1 MKKVLSLIVLAHIVA
16 TLPVVQAQTATEEPL
31 TPAEC
36 SAEKFFS
43 DNQCQVCY
51 TANEEAKSDTKGFLL
66 PASDIPWENT
76 LDGINQNFYE
86 SSQSVPEIKTNLGT
100 SPATWDEKGLTWST
114 DVVWKDLDGL
124 EMFSLDAGKTI
135 NIKSIEKDTLLPVN
149 SIKDVTSPYLVLK
162 LPISYYE
169 LKMGTFKE
177 SAKKTTNYCVSYK
190 TKKVAGTT
198 TTQSTTTNTTNTTTT
213 NTNTNSS
220 NSNTTTSN
228 NSSSNTQN
236 ATNTTTASNT
246 NTASNNTTTNTNTAS
261 NNTSTT
267 NSDTG
272 DTNTTTEDTADTA
285 TTTIN
290 DEIPSYDAK
299 VALNSAGTDPTASEA
314 SKIQTGPAENML
326 VLMAAILLS
335 LALFPKMNTF
345 LNK

>member
-31 TPAEC
+31 TAAEC
-36 SAEKFFS
+36 SAEKYFS

-76 LDGINQNFYE
+76 LDGINQNFYK

-100 SPATWDEKGLTWST
+100 APATWDEKGLTWST

-149 SIKDVTSPYLVLK
+149 SIKDATSPYLVLK

-177 SAKKTTNYCVSYK
+177 SAKKTTNYCISYT

-198 TTQSTTTNTTNTTTT
+198 TSTNTATT
-213 NTNTNSS
+213 NTNTTAS
-220 NSNTTTSN
+220 NNTTTSTN
-228 NSSSNTQN
+228 PTTQN
-236 ATNTTTASNT
+236 TTTNTNTTTASNT
-246 NTASNNTTTNTNTAS
+246 TTNNTTTNTTS

-267 NSDTG
+267 NSDTA
-272 DTNTTTEDTADTA
+272 DTNTTTEDTADTS

-299 VALNSAGTDPTASEA
+299 VTLNSAGTDPTASEA

-335 LALFPKMNTF
+335 LALFPKVNTL

>member
-66 PASDIPWENT
+66 PASNIPWENT

-100 SPATWDEKGLTWST
+100 APATWDEKGLTWST

-198 TTQSTTTNTTNTTTT
+198 TTQSTTTNTTNTASTPTT
-213 NTNTNSS
+213 
-220 NSNTTTSN
+220 NTTTSN

-236 ATNTTTASNT
+236 TTNT

-267 NSDTG
+267 NSDTA
-272 DTNTTTEDTADTA
+272 DTNITTEDTADTA

-335 LALFPKMNTF
+335 LALFPKVNTL

>member
-1 MKKVLSLIVLAHIVA
+1 MKKVLSLIVLDHIVA

-36 SAEKFFS
+36 SAEKYFS

-76 LDGINQNFYE
+76 LDGINQNFYK

-100 SPATWDEKGLTWST
+100 APATWDEKGLTWST

-149 SIKDVTSPYLVLK
+149 SIKDATSPYLVLK

-177 SAKKTTNYCVSYK
+177 SAKKTTNYCISYT

-198 TTQSTTTNTTNTTTT
+198 TSTNTATTNT
-213 NTNTNSS
+213 
-220 NSNTTTSN
+220 NTTTSN
-228 NSSSNTQN
+228 N
-236 ATNTTTASNT
+236 TTTST
-246 NTASNNTTTNTNTAS
+246 NPTTQNTTTNTNTATASNTNTTTNNTTTNTIS

-267 NSDTG
+267 NSDTA
-272 DTNTTTEDTADTA
+272 DTSTVATEDTADAT

-335 LALFPKMNTF
+335 LALFPKINTL